1 MSTGEGRTVAE
12 ARVDIGCARDAVGR
26 FAPAGTE
33 ALPKT
38 KRDEATRK
46 RRLNERDYL
55 NAIVA
60 EVGRDDV
67 ARIAR
72 QIVADAEA
80 AEDTDV
86 KVVNA
91 AREWIGKYLLGNAR
105 VSLDDCERQPAI
117 VKRK

>member
-1 MSTGEGRTVAE
+1 MDSTKEGRASAATRVGP
-12 ARVDIGCARDAVGR
+12 ARARDPDGR
-26 FAPAGTE
+26 FLPRGARRTAKTE
-33 ALPKT
+33 
-38 KRDEATRK
+38 RNR

-55 NAIVA
+55 DSIVA
-60 EVGRDDV
+60 EVGREDV

-80 AEDTDV
+80 KDDTDV

-105 VSLDDCERQPAI
+105 VSLDDVQRQPAI